1 MKTPRIIV
9 AALVTCAALSAC
21 GGQGAGDDS
30 PAPSLSG
37 GSVVTDAPSTD
48 PVDPSAPVPPASV
61 PPGRPSLPP
70 KPGGPSVPPGVGATT
85 LTGTVEAGVE
95 PGCRLLDGYQLIG
108 GPADVLVAGAK
119 VEVTGRAQPDMLTT
133 CQQGIPFVVE
143 SARRA

>member
-1 MKTPRIIV
+1 MKTTRIIV

-21 GGQGAGDDS
+21 GGQGAGDATPGPS
-30 PAPSLSG
+30 PSG
-37 GSVVTDAPSTD
+37 GSAVTDASSTD
-48 PVDPSAPVPPASV
+48 PVDPTVPAPSSSV
-61 PPGRPSLPP
+61 PPSRPSAGRPSI
-70 KPGGPSVPPGVGATT
+70 PPGVGATT

-108 GPADVLVAGAK
+108 GPTDVLAAGAK
-119 VEVTGRAQPDMLTT
+119 VTVTGRAQPDMLTT

>member
-1 MKTPRIIV
+1 MKTPRTIV

-21 GGQGAGDDS
+21 GGQGSGDGS
-30 PAPSLSG
+30 PAPSPSG
-37 GSVVTDAPSTD
+37 GAAVTDTPSADPADPVAPSGST
-48 PVDPSAPVPPASV
+48 

-95 PGCRLLDGYQLIG
+95 PGCRLLDGYQLVG
-108 GPADVLVAGAK
+108 GPADVLAAGAK
-119 VEVTGRAQPDMLTT
+119 VEVTGRAQPDLLTT

-143 SARRA
+143 SARRG